1 MKFVFVTKEPISKNI
16 WEPVQQAAL
25 SRGHE
30 TLITADAN
38 EPGDVGFYCD
48 DESLPGKQNFTVI
61 SINGLDQD
69 HVIRPNYEKFFLT
82 ENWNL
87 FDLGFLPGEKWF
99 EGLVKAADNH
109 SCAPRLG
116 AIKIGWPKSDKVFD
130 YGDPLAQRYQKKNSR
145 IILYAP
151 QTEQD
156 GKQSQVVQALLNSDY
171 ELWVKHWE
179 TEDHRELYPYLL
191 TDSYMQNL
199 SEENIAAENTLAN
212 FRLIPPDKNFMEI
225 VVKADLLITDQS
237 SVIYEAALCGVPT
250 LTVKGWRHACG
261 DCTGPQ
267 PSPDVTL
274 ATDPNGIRAAIDEI
288 FDNYI
293 FYVSE
298 SARIREENFVNL
310 GVASEKIVE
319 SIEKILSGDAIRIDG
334 FWENPSSSSDF
345 YSEKS
350 IKKRILKRK
359 IAKMVAYLRASI
371 SGLVPREIKNILRN
385 SVSS

>member
-1 MKFVFVTKEPISKNI
+1 MTKDPISKNI
-16 WEPVQQAAL
+16 WEPIQQAAL

-30 TLITADAN
+30 TRVTADAN

-48 DESLPGKQNFTVI
+48 DESLPGKQNLTVI

-69 HVIRPNYEKFFLT
+69 HVIRPNYEKFFLV

-87 FDLGFLPGEKWF
+87 FDLGLLPGEKWF
-99 EGLVKAADNH
+99 EGLAKAADNH

-156 GKQSQVVQALLNSDY
+156 GKQSEVVQALLGTGY

-179 TEDHRELYPYLL
+179 TDIQRKLYPNLL
-191 TDSYMQNL
+191 TNSYMQNL
-199 SEENIAAENTLAN
+199 LEENIAAEKVLTN
-212 FRLIPPDKNFMEI
+212 FRLIPPDKNFMD
-225 VVKADLLITDQS
+225 VVVNADLLITDQS

-261 DCTGPQ
+261 DCAGPQ

-288 FDNYI
+288 FANYN
-293 FYVSE
+293 FYVNE

-310 GVASEKIVE
+310 GVASKKIVE
-319 SIEKILSGDAIRIDG
+319 SIEKILSGEAIRSDG
-334 FWENPSSSSDF
+334 FWENPSSNSDF

-350 IKKRILKRK
+350 IEKRVLKRR
-359 IAKMVAYLRASI
+359 IAKIVGYLRAKI
-371 SGLVPREIKNILRN
+371 SSLVPRKIKNILRN
-385 SVSS
+385 CVSSRGLQ